1 MTKTTNTIAINDV
14 LIQLGVQIEN
24 AGTSTGSQWFS
35 TSEFIASHSPVDG
48 ALIGKVSITSPED
61 YSKVMD
67 AATSAFVQWRV
78 MPAPQ
83 RGEIVR
89 QFGEELRRLKE
100 PLGRLVSYEMGK
112 SLQPLSDQ
120 DKQEDLLVQ
129 GCQSKVWLKAEKQ
142 GDAVKFWADA
152 DAIIAKGIVAMLIDV
167 FDEQPAAEIA
177 QAELGFIE
185 EIGLKDH
192 LSPTR
197 ANGLMSMIKQM
208 KIYALAFA

>member
-1 MTKTTNTIAINDV
+1 MTIREKQAALVD
-14 LIQLGVQIEN
+14 
-24 AGTSTGSQWFS
+24 
-35 TSEFIASHSPVDG
+35 EFAFFD
-48 ALIGKVSITSPED
+48 D
-61 YSKVMD
+61 WMD
-67 AATSAFVQWRV
+67 KYNH
-78 MPAPQ
+78 
-83 RGEIVR
+83 II
-89 QFGEELRRLKE
+89 
-100 PLGRLVSYEMGK
+100 EMGK
-112 SLQPLSDQ
+112 SLKPLSDQ
-120 DKQEDLLVQ
+120 DKQEDLLVE

-142 GDAVKFWADA
+142 GDVVKFWADA

>member
-1 MTKTTNTIAINDV
+1 MTIREKQAALVD
-14 LIQLGVQIEN
+14 
-24 AGTSTGSQWFS
+24 
-35 TSEFIASHSPVDG
+35 EFAFFD
-48 ALIGKVSITSPED
+48 D
-61 YSKVMD
+61 WMD
-67 AATSAFVQWRV
+67 KYNH
-78 MPAPQ
+78 
-83 RGEIVR
+83 II
-89 QFGEELRRLKE
+89 
-100 PLGRLVSYEMGK
+100 EMGK
-112 SLQPLSDQ
+112 SLKPLNDE

-142 GDAVKFWADA
+142 GEAVKFWGDA

-167 FDEQPAAEIA
+167 FDEQPAREIA
-177 QAELGFIE
+177 QAELDFIQ

>member
-1 MTKTTNTIAINDV
+1 MTIREKQAALVD
-14 LIQLGVQIEN
+14 
-24 AGTSTGSQWFS
+24 
-35 TSEFIASHSPVDG
+35 EFAFFD
-48 ALIGKVSITSPED
+48 D
-61 YSKVMD
+61 WMD
-67 AATSAFVQWRV
+67 KYNH
-78 MPAPQ
+78 
-83 RGEIVR
+83 II
-89 QFGEELRRLKE
+89 
-100 PLGRLVSYEMGK
+100 EMGK

-129 GCQSKVWLKAEKQ
+129 GCQSKVWLKAEQQ
-142 GDAVKFWADA
+142 GNAVKFWADA

-167 FDEQPAAEIA
+167 FDEQPEADIA